1 MRISPLIA
9 SAWLLSAGLALAQAQ
24 APPQAPAPADA
35 DAGAAIHEL
44 SARGGPVPDEGGPRE
59 RRGGGFGGQLFISP
73 SGEPFRAPPS
83 DPYPVAAWFN
93 RANKAHDGKLT
104 RAEFVADA
112 DAFFAKLDANH
123 DGVIDGFENQDYEQK
138 IAPEILP
145 HLGRLNAVDAGY
157 GPDAPGIGREAG
169 TPRRRGGGGGGGGGG
184 GSRRHSSGQDY
195 EGAAPYSLIDEPQPV
210 MGADADFDQ
219 RITLAEFR
227 KAANERFDLLDKKH
241 QGYLTLTD
249 LPKTPIQ
256 QIEEQIAEKHKKNG
270 DHGGRDGSR

>member
-1 MRISPLIA
+1 LRITPLIA

-24 APPQAPAPADA
+24 AQAQAQA
-35 DAGAAIHEL
+35 DAGSGDEIREL
-44 SARGGPVPDEGGPRE
+44 SARGGPVADDAAPHE
-59 RRGGGFGGQLFISP
+59 RRGGPHTGQLFISP
-73 SGEPFRAPPS
+73 SGEPFQAEPGA
-83 DPYPVAAWFN
+83 PYPVAAWFD

-112 DAFFAKLDANH
+112 EAFFARLDTNH

-169 TPRRRGGGGGGGGGG
+169 TPRRRGGGGGGG
-184 GSRRHSSGQDY
+184 RRSSGQDY

-219 RITLAEFR
+219 RITLEEFR
-227 KAANERFDLLDKKH
+227 KAANERFDLLDKKR
-241 QGYLTLTD
+241 QGYLTLAD

-256 QIEEQIAEKHKKNG
+256 QVEEQIAEERKKNKG
-270 DHGGRDGSR
+270 RTSRDGGR

>member
-1 MRISPLIA
+1 LRITPLIA
-9 SAWLLSAGLALAQAQ
+9 SAWLLSGGLALAQAQ
-24 APPQAPAPADA
+24 PQAQVKANADS
-35 DAGAAIHEL
+35 GGQILEL
-44 SARGGPVPDEGGPRE
+44 SAHGGPVSDDAAPHE
-59 RRGGGFGGQLFISP
+59 RRDGPHAGQLFISP
-73 SGEPFRAPPS
+73 SGEPFRARPG
-83 DPYPVAAWFN
+83 DPYPVAAWFD

-112 DAFFAKLDANH
+112 EAFFAKLDTNH

-145 HLGRLNAVDAGY
+145 HVGRLNAVDAGY

-169 TPRRRGGGGGGGGGG
+169 TPHRRGGGGGG
-184 GSRRHSSGQDY
+184 RRSSGQVY
-195 EGAAPYSLIDEPQPV
+195 EGAAPYSLINEPQPV

-227 KAANERFDLLDKKH
+227 KAANERFDLLDKTH
-241 QGYLTLTD
+241 QGYLTLTG

-256 QIEEQIAEKHKKNG
+256 QIEAQIAEERKKNK
-270 DHGGRDGSR
+270 GRKGQDEGR